1 MFPLRSEAIG
11 ARQRPGSP
19 HDRFPAHA
27 RPFVGVFK
35 SQVLRDLVIFYR
47 QKSFPAKWLKERQD
61 GSKNDVG
68 MPSRRASRG
77 VGSGR
82 PPAETRRRYGFRRNV
97 FRRNGFRM
105 RCGDSRRP
113 RVLTSPPHRGRL
125 HKAQQHVL
133 FDAFANLLVTRFLS
147 LASLSLGGGDVGIA
161 GVHGS

>member
-1 MFPLRSEAIG
+1 MASRHKSLKPCKVSPLRSEAVG

-82 PPAETRRRYGFRRNV
+82 PRRYGFRRN
-97 FRRNGFRM
+97 GFR
-105 RCGDSRRP
+105 RRP
-113 RVLTSPPHRGRL
+113 RVLTPPPHRGRL
-125 HKAQQHVL
+125 HTAQQHVL

-147 LASLSLGGGDVGIA
+147 LASLSLGGGGVWIA